1 MKLFYLKVAIYPEG
15 WNLCLKGATTQFF
28 LTVGYENAFHSDI
41 LNNAIFPS
49 KCTILWKRSIWRKK
63 LQHFPMLSLGP
74 ALENSSH
81 GKNFPM
87 HNIFI
92 LYKNG
97 FTKFLKKLLSFCLK
111 LQKICPPDLCSIV
124 TEWNDIIY
132 QNHDWSKS
140 YLLDFIKFYPEIAH
154 FIWKY
159 TMHGAS
165 LAH

>member
-97 FTKFLKKLLSFCLK
+97 FTKFLKKLLSFFQK
-111 LQKICPPDLCSIV
+111 HQKIRRLSLFSITV
-124 TEWNDIIY
+124 WNDEFFFNWAVHHSVEKLEIY
-132 QNHDWSKS
+132 YHRKNISS
-140 YLLDFIKFYPEIAH
+140 N
-154 FIWKY
+154 
-159 TMHGAS
+159 
-165 LAH
+165 